1 MITPTATFQYFFL
14 QNNAFTP
21 SYTAALC
28 IRITLF
34 FSITALDLA
43 FLVSTSHP
51 FLDLLSW
58 YYLCYFFFIVTKH
71 CLKALYNVFQ
81 VVRLSKQYRLYSR

>member
-14 QNNAFTP
+14 QSNAFTP

-43 FLVSTSHP
+43 FLVSTSQP
-51 FLDLLSW
+51 LLDLLSVLFMLFW
-58 YYLCYFFFIVTKH
+58 FIVTKH